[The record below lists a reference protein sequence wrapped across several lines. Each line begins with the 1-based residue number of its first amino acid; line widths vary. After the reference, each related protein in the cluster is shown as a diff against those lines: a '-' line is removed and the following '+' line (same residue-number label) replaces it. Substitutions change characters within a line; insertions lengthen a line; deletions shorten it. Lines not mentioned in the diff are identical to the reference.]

1 MLSTKLEVCAY
12 RHCDNEFRP
21 KREAQRFCKEKC
33 RKDYHYDI
41 TRTSK
46 KRRKRR
52 LGAGVLGSV
61 ERGEKR
67 STKTTSYGT
76 GVDPSIALKSGRPV
90 VDLVGIDPKLLR
102 KIIEIE
108 VGRPATGKLNSEG

>member
-1 MLSTKLEVCAY
+1 MLTRRFEVCAY
-12 RHCDNEFRP
+12 RHCSNEFRP
-21 KREAQRFCKEKC
+21 KRELHRFCSEKC

-61 ERGEKR
+61 ENSEKR
-67 STKTTSYGT
+67 STKTASYREGA
-76 GVDPSIALKSGRPV
+76 GPSIALKSGRPI
-90 VDLVGIDPKLLR
+90 VDLIGIDPKLLR
-102 KIIEIE
+102 KIIRIE
-108 VGRPATGKLNSEG
+108 RR